1 MLTGFSLP
9 TNVITPS
16 LPAHADR
23 HLLVNTP
30 TEPPWKDA
38 EPLQGSALLGRLQSF
53 LPAMQKA
60 NEELE
65 QAAAK
70 EPDSCNIESVT
81 QGAPHIEMNLACGVL
96 DLKDNNAAA
105 AAQRAVNVASS
116 SEAMEHL
123 PILKEDEGD
132 AVTEPGFLDISRAA
146 AAADG
151 DLMTERA
158 SRRLGAADK
167 THADSSCM
175 GGTSGALCNP
185 EKTGDQSIATSDSH
199 SMLSKTDTHPNSS
212 AK

>member
-1 MLTGFSLP
+1 MRSLSRQQQRNQILA
-9 TNVITPS
+9 TS
-16 LPAHADR
+16 R
-23 HLLVNTP
+23 
-30 TEPPWKDA
+30 
-38 EPLQGSALLGRLQSF
+38 
-53 LPAMQKA
+53 
-60 NEELE
+60 
-65 QAAAK
+65 
-70 EPDSCNIESVT
+70 SVT

-167 THADSSCM
+167 THADSSCN
-175 GGTSGALCNP
+175 GVERLEHCAIHKRLEIKALRLPIHILC
-185 EKTGDQSIATSDSH
+185 
-199 SMLSKTDTHPNSS
+199 
-212 AK
+212 